1 MPRTLLCTA
10 VALFALTFLSAA
22 AAADGGPTPGTIE
35 GGAGVLGTDVRYVT
49 VGSGHETTLEAV
61 QLNGGKVVRW
71 TNIAGSW
78 GIPAVTFDGVTGGLA
93 SNRSRIVLGGTGVGT
108 CTPARCSMLRRT
120 SRFAIFNPK
129 TLSRQMILA
138 LKGDFSFDALSPNG
152 RMLYLIEH
160 RSSTNLTNYL
170 VRAYDLTL
178 ERLRPNAIADRT
190 QRGWVM
196 HGTPVSRATTANGRF
211 VYTLYQNQ
219 GGYPFVH
226 ALDTVRGVAH
236 CVGLPWTGD
245 QSVISTMKLSLHD
258 NGRTLMATVPWTG
271 SSPPATLPSFS
282 IDTHTYGVSQP
293 AQPGPAHGGFPW
305 WLLGFAVVPLLLF
318 SALRRIRR
326 RPGTSWA
333 RASV

>member
-1 MPRTLLCTA
+1 MARTLLCTA

-22 AAADGGPTPGTIE
+22 AAADGGPTPGTIV
-35 GGAGVLGTDVRYVT
+35 GGAGVLGSDVRYVT
-49 VGSGHETTLEAV
+49 VGSGRETTLEAV
-61 QLNGGKVVRW
+61 RLNGGKVVRW
-71 TNIAGSW
+71 TNLAGGW
-78 GIPAVTFDGVTGGLA
+78 GIPAVTFGGASGGLA
-93 SNRSRIVLGGTGVGT
+93 RNRSRIVLGENGFGT
-108 CTPARCSMLRRT
+108 CTPARCSMLRTT

-129 TLSRQMILA
+129 TLSRQMIVA

-160 RSSTNLTNYL
+160 RSSTNLTSYL
-170 VRAYDLTL
+170 VRAYDLTRGQL
-178 ERLRPNAIADRT
+178 LPKAIADRT

-196 HGTPVSRATTANGRF
+196 NGTPVSRATTANGRF
-211 VYTLYQNQ
+211 VYTLYQNY

-245 QSVISTMKLSLHD
+245 QSVIGTMALSLRD
-258 NGRTLMATVPWTG
+258 NGQTLMATVPWTG
-271 SSPPATLPSFS
+271 SSPPATLPSFA
-282 IDTHTYGVSQP
+282 IDTHTYRVSQP
-293 AQPGPAHGGFPW
+293 APPGPNGGFPW
-305 WLLGFAVVPLLLF
+305 WTLGLAAVPLLLV
-318 SALRRIRR
+318 AARRRIRR